1 MVKVNT
7 LVVRSDVLR
16 LCANFSVI
24 PFPKDHLVANPGVC
38 FACNTEEEITFWEYL
53 ASSGGEEEN

>member
-1 MVKVNT
+1 MVKVNS
-7 LVVRSDVLR
+7 LVVHSDVLR
-16 LCANFSVI
+16 LYANLSVI

-38 FACNTEEEITFWEYL
+38 FACNTEEEITFWGYL

>member
-1 MVKVNT
+1 
-7 LVVRSDVLR
+7 
-16 LCANFSVI
+16 VI